1 VVNVSAVPNERN
13 HVPQPTGGELA
24 ILQVLWRFGPA
35 GGTVRDVFEQLNRQR
50 DGDVGYTTALKL
62 LQIMTDKGLVRR
74 DESRR
79 THVYFPAGSEEQTQ
93 RQLVKDLMDRVFDGS
108 ARKLVLQA
116 LAAKKSSPEEIAEI
130 RALLGEIDKGGAS

>member
-1 VVNVSAVPNERN
+1 MAKETQNT
-13 HVPQPTGGELA
+13 PQPTGGELA
-24 ILQVLWRFGPA
+24 ILQVLWRLGQA
-35 GGTVRDVFEQLNRQR
+35 TVRDVAEHLSRQR
-50 DGDVGYTTALKL
+50 NDDVGYTTALKL

-116 LAAKKSSPEEIAEI
+116 LAAKKASSEEVAEI
-130 RALLGEIDKGGAS
+130 RALLGDIDKGGAS